1 MQKKAINFAVI
12 GGGHGG
18 QALAAY
24 LAYLG
29 HNVNLYNRTFER
41 IKKISEQGYIDMEGI
56 ISGRGYINLATDD
69 MEEAIRETHIIMVAV
84 PANAHRHIATLMA
97 PYISDEQ
104 YIVLNPGRTGGA
116 LEFYNIIRNINPEKN
131 PCIVEAQ
138 TLLFAC
144 RIIEEGKVAILGR
157 KNHVKVAALPAV
169 RTREFIEKI
178 HRIIPEFVQT
188 HSVLDTSFN
197 NIGAILH
204 PIPTILNCGR
214 IESTNGNFL
223 HYIEGI
229 TPSVAKIML
238 KADYERMKVAEALGA
253 KPISLMEWL
262 GYTYNAYG
270 KTVCEALQ
278 KVQGY
283 MGIKAPSTLDTRYIF
298 EDVPHSLVPI
308 ADMGRHLGIETP
320 TINSIIHMASIIHDK
335 DYYKTGRRVE
345 DMGIDGLDAD
355 EIMNYVINGETISS
369 REVVA

>member
-1 MQKKAINFAVI
+1 MQKRVLNFAVI
-12 GGGHGG
+12 GGGSGG

-29 HNVNLYNRTFER
+29 HNVNLYNRTIAK
-41 IKKISEQGYIDMEGI
+41 IKMISEQGFIDMEGC
-56 ISGRGYINLATDD
+56 ISGKGYMNLVTDD
-69 MEEAIRETHIIMVAV
+69 IQEAIRDTHIVMVAV
-84 PANAHRHIATLMA
+84 PASAHKQVASLIA
-97 PYISDEQ
+97 PYTSDEQ

-116 LEFYNIIRNINPEKN
+116 LEFFNIIKNINPEKN

-144 RIIEEGKVAILGR
+144 RIAEEGKVAIYGK

-169 RTREFIEKI
+169 RTREFVDKI
-178 HRIIPEFVQT
+178 HHVIPEFIQT
-188 HSVLDTSFN
+188 CSVLDTSFN
-197 NIGAILH
+197 NVGAILH

-214 IESTNGNFL
+214 IESTDGNFL
-223 HYIEGI
+223 HYIEGV
-229 TPSVAKIML
+229 TPSVARIM
-238 KADYERMKVAEALGA
+238 KEADCERMKVAEALGA

-278 KVQGY
+278 NVKGY
-283 MGIKAPSTLDTRYIF
+283 KGIKAPNTLDTRYIF
-298 EDVPHSLVPI
+298 EDVPQSLVPI
-308 ADMGRHLGIETP
+308 ADMGMHLGIETP

-335 DYYKTGRRVE
+335 DYYKIGRKVE
-345 DMGIDGLDAD
+345 DMGLVGLEAE
-355 EIMNYVINGETISS
+355 EIMNYVINGEIT